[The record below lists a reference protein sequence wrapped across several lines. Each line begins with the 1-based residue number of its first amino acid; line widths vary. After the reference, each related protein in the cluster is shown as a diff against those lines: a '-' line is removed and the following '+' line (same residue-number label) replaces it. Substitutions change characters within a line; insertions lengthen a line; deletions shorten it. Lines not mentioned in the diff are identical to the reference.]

1 MMVELE
7 LSVWNSTSRRKD
19 KSAKGHEITPSEEST
34 QITGKLLRQTF
45 CRKLLAE
52 RWYLRAR

>member
-1 MMVELE
+1 MMIELE
-7 LSVWNSTSRRKD
+7 LSFWNRLVEE
-19 KSAKGHEITPSEEST
+19 KSAKGHETTTPSEEST